1 MIAWYIE
8 VALNAKCFDRLI
20 VFTDCAEIAEVSLKY
35 GAEVPF
41 IRDKDIGVNVHYI
54 PVHLQPYKKSLD
66 FPAGDFP
73 EAERYYEKA
82 ISLPLF
88 PQLTYTDQDY
98 VINRVR
104 EAMV

>member
-1 MIAWYIE
+1 M
-8 VALNAKCFDRLI
+8 
-20 VFTDCAEIAEVSLKY
+20 
-35 GAEVPF
+35 
-41 IRDKDIGVNVHYI
+41 
-54 PVHLQPYKKSLD
+54 HLQPYKKSLD

-82 ISLPLF
+82 ISLPLI
-88 PQLTYTDQDY
+88 PQLTCTDQDY